1 MEPIKLVKHALD
13 SSIALVKKGSAP
25 TEALHKVA
33 KELDLNK
40 EYIQRTG
47 EALNVA
53 LTYNHFKTGSNKAD
67 AFPIADIPKVI
78 KDSFSE
84 SPVEKTAATVQND
97 LHNINFNRRLT
108 SPQIKTASANLLT
121 KNKVDDY
128 SSFETSLK
136 GQYKIASNY
145 ISRIEKELEEME
157 VAKITKRAYLE
168 AAFNALTKEFK
179 KTASSRIPFHE
190 FESKS
195 FAVYG
200 ERANPYIDLI
210 YKAANLTEER
220 GALEIKKLAEEGEE
234 RPFQIFSSLLKCA
247 SDIATLD
254 TELAEARHFV
264 GAAKVTFK
272 QAGLNLHHRE
282 RDSVVAECTELAD
295 KIAEQ
300 LEKEAKSQDLLSYL
314 FNSYSDAK
322 KGAKSSTFKNTNID
336 NRERTTLVQEL
347 IMTDPILAHQDPK
360 KILTAYSQILRLA
373 PHLAKEK
380 EVVRSLLRELTA
392 TQSLAPTEANQLVEA
407 NTNLLKQHQLMK
419 STSGGSDKDKK

>member
-25 TEALHKVA
+25 TEALQKVA
-33 KELDLNK
+33 QELDLNK

-67 AFPIADIPKVI
+67 TFPIADIPHVI
-78 KDSFSE
+78 KTAFASDI
-84 SPVEKTAATVQND
+84 VEKKASVVTSD
-97 LHNINFNRRLT
+97 LHNVNFNRRLT
-108 SPQIKTASANLLT
+108 NPKIKQASAEILT
-121 KNKVDDY
+121 NKKDNY
-128 SSFETSLK
+128 SSYETTLK
-136 GQYKIASNY
+136 GQYKIASDY
-145 ISRIEKELEEME
+145 ISRIEKELESME
-157 VAKITKRAYLE
+157 VERVTKRAYLE
-168 AAFNALTKEFK
+168 SAFNALTKEFK
-179 KTASSRIPFHE
+179 KTAAARIPFHD
-190 FESKS
+190 FESRT

-200 ERANPYIDLI
+200 ERAVPYIDLI
-210 YKAANLTEER
+210 YKAAELKEER
-220 GALEIKKLAEEGEE
+220 GAQEIKKLAEEGTE

-247 SDIATLD
+247 ADMSALD
-254 TELAEARHFV
+254 KELEDARSFV
-264 GAAKVTFK
+264 AAARVTFK
-272 QAGLNLHHRE
+272 QAGLKLHHAE
-282 RDSVVAECTELAD
+282 RNSAVNECNELAD

-314 FNSYSDAK
+314 FNSYADAK
-322 KGAKSSTFKNTNID
+322 KGSKSSTFKNTNID
-336 NRERTTLVQEL
+336 NRERTMLLQEL

-360 KILTAYSQILRLA
+360 KILTAYTQILRLA

-407 NTNLLKQHQLMK
+407 NTNFLKQQQLMK
-419 STSGGSDKDKK
+419 STSGGDKDKK

>member
-25 TEALHKVA
+25 TEALQKVA

-67 AFPIADIPKVI
+67 TFPIADIPLVI
-78 KDSFSE
+78 KSAFST
-84 SPVEKTAATVQND
+84 PKVEKKASVVQSD

-108 SPQIKTASANLLT
+108 NPQIKAASASVVA
-121 KNKVDDY
+121 KNKIDDY
-128 SSFETSLK
+128 STFETSFK

-157 VAKITKRAYLE
+157 VEKITKRAYLE

-179 KTASSRIPFHE
+179 KTAHARIPFHE
-190 FESKS
+190 FESKT
-195 FAVYG
+195 FAVHG
-200 ERANPYIDLI
+200 ESALPYVDLI
-210 YKAANLTEER
+210 YKSAELTEER

-247 SDIATLD
+247 KDINALNV
-254 TELAEARHFV
+254 ELEDARKFV

-272 QAGLNLHHRE
+272 QAGLKLHARE
-282 RDSVVAECTELAD
+282 RDSAVAECNELAD

-314 FNSYSDAK
+314 FNSYADAK

-407 NTNLLKQHQLMK
+407 NTNFLKQQQLMK
-419 STSGGSDKDKK
+419 STIGGNDKEKK

>member
-25 TEALHKVA
+25 TEALQKVA

-53 LTYNHFKTGSNKAD
+53 LTYNHFKTGSNKAET
-67 AFPIADIPKVI
+67 FPIADIPSVI
-78 KDSFSE
+78 KSAFAE
-84 SPVEKTAATVQND
+84 EKVEKKASVVQSD

-108 SPQIKTASANLLT
+108 NPKIKLASGELVS
-121 KNKVDDY
+121 NKTDAY
-128 SSFETSLK
+128 NTYETSLK

-145 ISRIEKELEEME
+145 ISRIEKELESME
-157 VAKITKRAYLE
+157 VEKITKRAYLE

-179 KTASSRIPFHE
+179 KTAGARIPFHD
-190 FESKS
+190 FESRT
-195 FAVYG
+195 FAIYG
-200 ERANPYIDLI
+200 ERAEPYIDLI
-210 YKAANLTEER
+210 YKAAELKEER
-220 GALEIKKLAEEGEE
+220 GSKEIKKLAEEGEE

-247 SDIATLD
+247 TDIN
-254 TELAEARHFV
+254 ELNRELEDARGFV
-264 GAAKVTFK
+264 AAARVTFK
-272 QAGLNLHHRE
+272 QAGLALHPRE
-282 RDSVVAECTELAD
+282 RDSAIAECNDLAD

-300 LEKEAKSQDLLSYL
+300 IEKEAKSQDLLSYL

-336 NRERTTLVQEL
+336 NRERTMLLQEL

-360 KILTAYSQILRLA
+360 KILTAYTQILRLA

-407 NTNLLKQHQLMK
+407 NTNFLKQHQLMK
-419 STSGGSDKDKK
+419 STSGGNDQAKK